1 MKPHPYF
8 LSLLLVAGN
17 LTAQDQPAA
26 AEAPASG
33 IPQIEVSIST
43 PEAKAAQEKF
53 LKRPAEEQEKFGK
66 LMAEG
71 EKLLSER
78 RVPEALQKL
87 TDAEALWPEH
97 PNLLN
102 LKGAALVNIRDFERA
117 LPYFEKAAK
126 LYPEFWQSHFNRAEM
141 FFVQKKWEEAEKLFR
156 DLLKR
161 EDAIDGSTRK
171 LVDFKIMLCLIKR
184 QKFDEAT
191 EMINKYDIYDD
202 APIHYYALAA
212 LHFEKGERKQ
222 AEEWVTNARAVYEQQ
237 INAIYEDS
245 LTELGW
251 LFVF

>member
-1 MKPHPYF
+1 MKSLPYF
-8 LSLLLVAGN
+8 LSFLLVAGS
-17 LTAQDQPAA
+17 LAAQDEPA

-33 IPQIEVSIST
+33 IPQIEVSITT

-53 LKRPAEEQEKFGK
+53 LKLPAEQQEKFGK

-78 RVPEALQKL
+78 RVPEALQRL

-102 LKGAALVNIRDFERA
+102 LKGACLVNIRDFERA

-156 DLLKR
+156 DLLKH
-161 EDAIDGSTRK
+161 EQEVDAATRK
-171 LVDFKIMLCLIKR
+171 LVDYKIMLCLIKR

-191 EMINKYDIYDD
+191 ALINKYDIYDE

-237 INAIYEDS
+237 VNAIYEDS